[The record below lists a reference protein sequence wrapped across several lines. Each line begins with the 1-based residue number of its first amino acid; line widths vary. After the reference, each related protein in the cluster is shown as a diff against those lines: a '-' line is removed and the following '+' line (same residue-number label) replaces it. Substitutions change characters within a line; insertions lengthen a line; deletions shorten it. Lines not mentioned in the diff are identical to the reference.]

1 MQAPPENLGKRRMNV
16 KIAMIG
22 LGRMGMNM
30 ARRLLQ
36 NGHEV
41 VAYNRTPRKTEE
53 MAREGAIAAYSLDE
67 VAQHLSPPR
76 MVWIMLP
83 AGPAIDEHI
92 LEFKEILAPGDMV
105 IDGGNTW
112 FKDDI
117 RRAESLSE
125 KEIHLMD
132 VGVSGG
138 IWGLKVGYCLMIG
151 GPRGAYQTLE
161 PVFQSLAPP
170 EGYLYCGPTGAGH
183 FVKMVHNGIEYG
195 MMQAYG
201 EGFQILEASP
211 YADSL
216 DYNEVSHLWNQ
227 GSVVRSWLLELAEDA
242 FSKDGKLT
250 DIRGI
255 VEDSGEGRW
264 TVNQAIETGVSAPVI
279 TLSLMNRFRSR
290 DNDSFSDRVIAA
302 LRREFG
308 GHAVV
313 TTEKK

>member
-1 MQAPPENLGKRRMNV
+1 M

-30 ARRLLQ
+30 ARRLLKG
-36 NGHEV
+36 GHEV
-41 VAYNRTPRKTEE
+41 VAYNRTPQKTEE
-53 MAREGAIAAYSLDE
+53 ISREGAIAAYSLDE
-67 VAQHLSPPR
+67 VAQKLSPPR
-76 MVWIMLP
+76 IVWIMLP
-83 AGPAIDEHI
+83 AGQAIDEHL
-92 LEFKEILAPGDMV
+92 LELKEILAPGDIV
-105 IDGGNTW
+105 IDGGNTY

-117 RRAESLSE
+117 RRAESLAE
-125 KEIHLMD
+125 KGINFMD

-151 GPRGAYQTLE
+151 GSREAYHVLE
-161 PVFQSLAPP
+161 PVFKSLAPP

-216 DYNEVSHLWNQ
+216 NYAEVAHLWNQ
-227 GSVVRSWLLELAEDA
+227 GSVVRSWLLELAEAA
-242 FSKDGKLT
+242 FSKDGKLS

-264 TVNQAIETGVSAPVI
+264 TVNQAIETSVAAPVI
-279 TLSLMNRFRSR
+279 ALSLMSRFRSR
-290 DNDSFSDRVIAA
+290 DPDSFSDRVIAA

-308 GHAVV
+308 GHAVK
-313 TTEKK
+313 TSENK

>member
-1 MQAPPENLGKRRMNV
+1 MR
-16 KIAMIG
+16 IAMIG

-36 NGHEV
+36 SGHEV
-41 VAYNRTPRKTEE
+41 VAYNRTPQKTEE
-53 MAREGAIAAYSLDE
+53 LVREGAIAAFSLDE
-67 VAQHLSPPR
+67 VVRKLSSPR
-76 MVWIMLP
+76 IVWIMLP
-83 AGPAIDEHI
+83 AGPAIDEH
-92 LEFKEILAPGDMV
+92 LRELREILAAGDTV
-105 IDGGNTW
+105 IDGGNTY
-112 FKDDI
+112 FKDDF
-117 RRAESLSE
+117 RRAQSLSE
-125 KEIHLMD
+125 KEIRFVD

-151 GPRGAYQTLE
+151 GPKDICRVLE
-161 PVFQSLAPP
+161 PVFKSLAPP

-216 DYNEVSHLWNQ
+216 NYAEVAHLWNQ
-227 GSVVRSWLLELAEDA
+227 GSVVRSWLLELAEAAFAKDA
-242 FSKDGKLT
+242 ELADL
-250 DIRGI
+250 RGI

-290 DNDSFSDRVIAA
+290 DPDSFSDRVVAA

-308 GHAVV
+308 GHGVV
-313 TTEKK
+313 ASKKQ